1 MYTRYNRTVENDNN
15 VLMKFIDS
23 DDGEEESSVDTECS
37 NDYKNVRILVRQGA
51 LETEE
56 VSLQSV
62 GGLPV
67 LDMLLLNVD

>member
-1 MYTRYNRTVENDNN
+1 
-15 VLMKFIDS
+15 MKFIDS
-23 DDGEEESSVDTECS
+23 DDGEEESSVDAAECS

>member
-1 MYTRYNRTVENDNN
+1 
-15 VLMKFIDS
+15 MKFIDS

-37 NDYKNVRILVRQGA
+37 NDYKNVRISVRQGA

-67 LDMLLLNVD
+67 LEMLLLNVD

>member
-1 MYTRYNRTVENDNN
+1 
-15 VLMKFIDS
+15 MKFIDS

-37 NDYKNVRILVRQGA
+37 NDYRNVRILVRQGA